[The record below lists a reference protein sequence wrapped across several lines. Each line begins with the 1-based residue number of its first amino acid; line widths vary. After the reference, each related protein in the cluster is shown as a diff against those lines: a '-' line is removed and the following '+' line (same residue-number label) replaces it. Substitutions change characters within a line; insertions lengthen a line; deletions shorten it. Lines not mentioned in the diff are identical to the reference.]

1 MTFIQSKKGN
11 KNATYSP
18 NRVWIIWKN
27 HGLQL
32 NTSWD
37 LLLSEI
43 IQVAN
48 YQWCCPYFT
57 IPSFPKYAWH
67 LVSADTERRAIN
79 NDINKI
85 AFTCWTLMDE
95 NISSFAIN
103 LIQQVYATF
112 ITLACSRNNL
122 KWPYLNATSG
132 VNPRHKNSEPIYW
145 YQMFSDG
152 RCSSDVRAVS
162 VFSPQ
167 SEESTMSLNTSCFK
181 NLDLNFF

>member
-1 MTFIQSKKGN
+1 MAFN
-11 KNATYSP
+11 
-18 NRVWIIWKN
+18 WI
-27 HGLQL
+27 LA
-32 NTSWD
+32 
-37 LLLSEI
+37 EI
-43 IQVAN
+43 SCCQRLYIAN
-48 YQWCCPYFT
+48 YHWFCPYFT

-95 NISSFAIN
+95 KINSFAIN

-145 YQMFSDG
+145 YQMFSVG
-152 RCSSDVRAVS
+152 RCSSDVRAVN
-162 VFSPQ
+162 VF
-167 SEESTMSLNTSCFK
+167 
-181 NLDLNFF
+181 FFPKWRECNVSKHFLF